1 MALLPRLNHQHTH
14 RKKTRNKRLL
24 PSKIVVCLTSVFI
37 LVVFVSSESFAS
49 LKRERFKVFSI
60 SRNDVKALAGF
71 GKGRAFTRQ
80 KDEET
85 NERGQKRTLDDASLE
100 NHEYERKGVGVTEE
114 RLKFTDDDD
123 DEEDNDE
130 ADKEENTRR
139 SKQRRGKE
147 NVEENAASNAA
158 TLSTTSTANEN
169 EENANNKEKM
179 SPRKIAFLSMPKQL
193 SKKHLSAK
201 SQAPQ
206 TLSEARV
213 KLNEGLRH
221 VKNEQ
226 KMRREITRSIKQH
239 TTVAK
244 RTAKFVGQ
252 RSSSDSSSGGSSS
265 SESNSESEERRNEES
280 NENDEGGERGGEQQ
294 HATTD
299 DPQKMTEIDRLAW
312 EINTKEFTK
321 SKFPWADPFVVL
333 CERYSRFLRNG
344 VRYKTVPW
352 ANLVEDINAKY
363 EADGQ
368 TITSNTEMLMVTF
381 AIERL
386 KEIHDEE
393 SRVRTKLEEIERKL
407 IASARES
414 SSKALERLKADS
426 GMADVDDDDDG
437 KENEGD
443 KGAKDPALSTSR
455 GGRPNG
461 RNNKQYL
468 VDEREFNEE
477 FIPKVRKLAKA
488 LLKDVQWVHDEDSE
502 EYKNMYAT
510 YDNFHKSHSSGE
522 RIDEKDIQVPKGVSL
537 GEFEKRFLPENGQAY
552 PSGKKKPSC
561 ALVGNSRALL
571 ANDRLG
577 EQIDDHDVVM
587 RLNQAPSKRFE
598 KYVGHKTTH
607 RLLNAKWTQA
617 YKSNPYLQTEP
628 NVTFV
633 ITRTDWLTYLRA
645 AKVMA
650 NLKPNYFPKNA
661 ASSASFSS
669 SEEED
674 NGASSNNNNNAIG
687 GDTTAMDEFGDI
699 VPVEN
704 SKMPSDEQDVDI
716 AERVKQGMPTLRLL
730 SRSAVDGAGDVLR
743 ALKQNLEIVRG
754 KAYKG
759 KASPSSGFLGFHLL
773 RQFCDT
779 LDVYGVGDDIAFTGA
794 AWHYFETQHFQ
805 SSREFGAVP
814 HHSFTLESDVMQL
827 LDATEQIRHQ
837 RVHVDKETMQRLEF
851 MKGAPI
857 REIRAPQNLGRIAN
871 AQAKR
876 EQNKKAAASSER
888 PSSSFGGSGGLSHA
902 ESSMMKRGYG
912 SAKKR
917 SGGSKAAASKKESS
931 FTSSKLDSDSESA
944 DPLSGL
950 V

>member
-1 MALLPRLNHQHTH
+1 
-14 RKKTRNKRLL
+14 
-24 PSKIVVCLTSVFI
+24 
-37 LVVFVSSESFAS
+37 
-49 LKRERFKVFSI
+49 
-60 SRNDVKALAGF
+60 
-71 GKGRAFTRQ
+71 
-80 KDEET
+80 
-85 NERGQKRTLDDASLE
+85 
-100 NHEYERKGVGVTEE
+100 
-114 RLKFTDDDD
+114 
-123 DEEDNDE
+123 
-130 ADKEENTRR
+130 
-139 SKQRRGKE
+139 
-147 NVEENAASNAA
+147 
-158 TLSTTSTANEN
+158 
-169 EENANNKEKM
+169 
-179 SPRKIAFLSMPKQL
+179 
-193 SKKHLSAK
+193 
-201 SQAPQ
+201 
-206 TLSEARV
+206 
-213 KLNEGLRH
+213 
-221 VKNEQ
+221 
-226 KMRREITRSIKQH
+226 
-239 TTVAK
+239 
-244 RTAKFVGQ
+244 
-252 RSSSDSSSGGSSS
+252 
-265 SESNSESEERRNEES
+265 
-280 NENDEGGERGGEQQ
+280 
-294 HATTD
+294 
-299 DPQKMTEIDRLAW
+299 
-312 EINTKEFTK
+312 
-321 SKFPWADPFVVL
+321 
-333 CERYSRFLRNG
+333 
-344 VRYKTVPW
+344 
-352 ANLVEDINAKY
+352 
-363 EADGQ
+363 
-368 TITSNTEMLMVTF
+368 ML
-381 AIERL
+381 
-386 KEIHDEE
+386 
-393 SRVRTKLEEIERKL
+393 
-407 IASARES
+407 
-414 SSKALERLKADS
+414 
-426 GMADVDDDDDG
+426 
-437 KENEGD
+437 
-443 KGAKDPALSTSR
+443 
-455 GGRPNG
+455 
-461 RNNKQYL
+461 
-468 VDEREFNEE
+468 
-477 FIPKVRKLAKA
+477 
-488 LLKDVQWVHDEDSE
+488 
-502 EYKNMYAT
+502 
-510 YDNFHKSHSSGE
+510 
-522 RIDEKDIQVPKGVSL
+522 
-537 GEFEKRFLPENGQAY
+537 
-552 PSGKKKPSC
+552 
-561 ALVGNSRALL
+561 
-571 ANDRLG
+571 
-577 EQIDDHDVVM
+577 
-587 RLNQAPSKRFE
+587 PSKRFE

-674 NGASSNNNNNAIG
+674 NAASSDNNNNAIG

-704 SKMPSDEQDVDI
+704 SKMPSDEQDVDV

-917 SGGSKAAASKKESS
+917 SGGSKAAASKRESS

>member
-1 MALLPRLNHQHTH
+1 MFP
-14 RKKTRNKRLL
+14 
-24 PSKIVVCLTSVFI
+24 
-37 LVVFVSSESFAS
+37 
-49 LKRERFKVFSI
+49 I
-60 SRNDVKALAGF
+60 SPNDKARGGL
-71 GKGRAFTRQ
+71 GKGRAFTRK
-80 KDEET
+80 KDEE
-85 NERGQKRTLDDASLE
+85 NEGQRQRTFDDSLE
-100 NHEYERKGVGVTEE
+100 RERKQQKGGVLGS
-114 RLKFTDDDD
+114 LKFTN
-123 DEEDNDE
+123 DEEEEEEENE
-130 ADKEENTRR
+130 ADGEENTRR
-139 SKQRRGKE
+139 SRQRRGKE
-147 NVEENAASNAA
+147 ETDAAA
-158 TLSTTSTANEN
+158 TLSTRTSTANEN
-169 EENANNKEKM
+169 EDAKEKM
-179 SPRKIAFLSMPKQL
+179 SPRKMAFLSMPKRL
-193 SKKHLSAK
+193 EKKQSSAK
-201 SQAPQ
+201 SQQQPQ

-239 TTVAK
+239 ATVAK

-252 RSSSDSSSGGSSS
+252 KSRFSSSSSSD
-265 SESNSESEERRNEES
+265 ESNSESDEKRNEES
-280 NENDEGGERGGEQQ
+280 NENDDGEGGERGGEQQ
-294 HATTD
+294 RTTD
-299 DPQKMTEIDRLAW
+299 GPQKMTEIDRLAW
-312 EINTKEFTK
+312 EVNTKEFTK
-321 SKFPWADPFVVL
+321 SKFPWADPFVLL

-352 ANLVEDINAKY
+352 ANLMEDINAKY

-414 SSKALERLKADS
+414 SSKALERIKADS
-426 GMADVDDDDDG
+426 GVADVDDDDD
-437 KENEGD
+437 KDNEGD
-443 KGAKDPALSTSR
+443 KGTKDPALSSSR

-674 NGASSNNNNNAIG
+674 NAASSNNNNNATG

-851 MKGAPI
+851 MKGSPI

-876 EQNKKAAASSER
+876 EQNKKAAVSSER
-888 PSSSFGGSGGLSHA
+888 SSSSFGGSGGLSHA

-917 SGGSKAAASKKESS
+917 SGGSKAASKKES
-931 FTSSKLDSDSESA
+931 FTSSSSKLDSDSDSA